1 MAKHLSQVPNTLFAN
16 YDKDVI
22 AIHLPLLY
30 RTKKWIEDKHMPRNN
45 IEVSWTLRGKFTEL
59 AEFQKGLWRK
69 RNQSSLAEFHYDYE
83 PCTTDLYSLYC
94 SFPLN
99 KTTSTQMLIEVR
111 RTQQWGEPDCLN
123 LAPNSTK
130 KVYKVTSNLGIQ
142 PRSSTVTELPFAH
155 GLRDTADFT
164 LPFREA

>member
-1 MAKHLSQVPNTLFAN
+1 MTEFQVSKTKARKAAAHIVAKHLSQVPNTLFAN

-94 SFPLN
+94 SSLWTKLRRPKCSLKWEEPSKEVN
-99 KTTSTQMLIEVR
+99 RIVSTLRPILQKK
-111 RTQQWGEPDCLN
+111 
-123 LAPNSTK
+123 STK
-130 KVYKVTSNLGIQ
+130 
-142 PRSSTVTELPFAH
+142 
-155 GLRDTADFT
+155 
-164 LPFREA
+164 